1 MPSDAQVLSF
11 RAQEPGTALP
21 EQGRD
26 LNEWKCISSTNYKV
40 KRMQNEK
47 WFTDHQFWSWFRICH
62 VKSWTNSTPSCGE
75 NKAPPSPWHV
85 NPVSIENWCAK
96 KIWILSE
103 SCSTRAQR
111 VVYSFSLGPSIYLRH
126 VYIATLLKN
135 NLDMLGATI
144 FPYHHLCTWTLTWVV
159 CWHAGQ
165 NEQSCAATPCLSNP
179 LFKTEPSA
187 LLVTSASI
195 DKKCGKS

>member
-47 WFTDHQFWSWFRICH
+47 WFTYHQF
-62 VKSWTNSTPSCGE
+62 
-75 NKAPPSPWHV
+75 PPSPWHV

-144 FPYHHLCTWTLTWVV
+144 FPYHHLCTCCIHPLNSDMGCLLARRAKWTIMCCDALPFKSPV
-159 CWHAGQ
+159 Q
-165 NEQSCAATPCLSNP
+165 NGA
-179 LFKTEPSA
+179 
-187 LLVTSASI
+187 
-195 DKKCGKS
+195 